1 MGYSPWGSRESDKT
15 ELLTYKHTHTST
27 HKESVRLVLIIGLL
41 FVLIFK
47 GYSKRS
53 LLYPNK

>member
-1 MGYSPWGSRESDKT
+1 MGYSPWGSRESDKP
-15 ELLTYKHTHTST
+15 ELLTYKHT

-47 GYSKRS
+47 GYSKGS